1 MNQKDLD
8 KLTGRKMPKLIL
20 DKLKSFLL
28 IAVDILHN
36 IMKTI
41 FLNKFKIRKVCEG
54 VLWIKLT

>member
-28 IAVDILHN
+28 IAVDILS
-36 IMKTI
+36 
-41 FLNKFKIRKVCEG
+41 
-54 VLWIKLT
+54 